1 LKLFNKKIDITGLYL
16 KKLYNKLSKNR
27 EIIIVSGMNYIL
39 KKFKFDSKFVET
51 YQKNSLNS
59 IVIF

>member
-1 LKLFNKKIDITGLYL
+1 MKLFNKKIDIKDLYL

-27 EIIIVSGMNYIL
+27 EIINDSGMNNIL
-39 KKFKFDSKFVET
+39 YKFKFDSKFVET

>member
-1 LKLFNKKIDITGLYL
+1 MKLFNKKIDITGLYL

-27 EIIIVSGMNYIL
+27 EIINDSGMNNIL
-39 KKFKFDSKFVET
+39 YKFKFDSKFVET